1 MEEKNIIINDTN
13 LKLEKL
19 IKKCEL
25 LEKVNKDNNQI
36 IIFLNTQLKFL
47 RKEYKQELE
56 NLKKDFDNE
65 IQKIKKILQEEK
77 NKKEKDTILLI
88 DKIKDSLNIKN
99 DKISEKSK
107 DKTEHREKSKEKK
120 ESKNEYKNEFKRED
134 IKEQEINKIN
144 NEQNKNN
151 GYRETTISELFEN
164 KLSSI
169 FFDQNPYILSKD
181 INDLKK
187 IAGAIIIKGHGPS
200 EIVSQFLTNNI
211 NNFTNE
217 LNPGQKNV
225 IENKKKEI
233 FRNLPDSSL
242 LRKINKNEEF
252 EFIKDFRK
260 KFGITEED
268 FSFYDLKNEL
278 IKNNYDGKNVLKAI
292 LKKLNYLSAN
302 A

>member
-1 MEEKNIIINDTN
+1 MEEKNININDTN
-13 LKLEKL
+13 IKLEKL
-19 IKKCEL
+19 IEKCEL

-36 IIFLNTQLKFL
+36 IMFLNTQLKFL

-65 IQKIKKILQEEK
+65 IQKIKKILQNEK
-77 NKKEKDTILLI
+77 NRNEKDAILMI
-88 DKIKDSLNIKN
+88 DKNKVIKN
-99 DKISEKSK
+99 DQKSEKSK
-107 DKTEHREKSKEKK
+107 DNTEHREKSKEKK
-120 ESKNEYKNEFKRED
+120 EGKNEYKNEFQKED

-144 NEQNKNN
+144 NEQNLNN
-151 GYRETTISELFEN
+151 GYRETTILELFEN

-242 LRKINKNEEF
+242 LRKIEKKDEKQFIEE
-252 EFIKDFRK
+252 FRK

-268 FSFYDLKNEL
+268 FSSNALKEE
-278 IKNNYDGKNVLKAI
+278 IKNNDYDGKNVLKAI

>member
-1 MEEKNIIINDTN
+1 MEEKNININDTN
-13 LKLEKL
+13 IKLEKL
-19 IKKCEL
+19 IEKCEL

-36 IIFLNTQLKFL
+36 IMFLNTQLKFL

-65 IQKIKKILQEEK
+65 IQKIKKILQKEK
-77 NKKEKDTILLI
+77 NRNEKDAILMI
-88 DKIKDSLNIKN
+88 DKNKVIKN
-99 DKISEKSK
+99 DQKSEKSK

-120 ESKNEYKNEFKRED
+120 EGKNEYKNEFKKED

-151 GYRETTISELFEN
+151 GYRETTILELFEN

-200 EIVSQFLTNNI
+200 TIVSQFLTNNI

-242 LRKINKNEEF
+242 LRKINKSEQF

-268 FSFYDLKNEL
+268 FSVSALKYEL
-278 IKNNYDGKNVLKAI
+278 IKNDYDGKNVLKAI

>member
-1 MEEKNIIINDTN
+1 MEEKNININDTN
-13 LKLEKL
+13 IKLEKL
-19 IKKCEL
+19 IEKCEL

-36 IIFLNTQLKFL
+36 IMLLNTQLKFL

-65 IQKIKKILQEEK
+65 IQKIKKILQKEK
-77 NKKEKDTILLI
+77 NRNEKDAILMI
-88 DKIKDSLNIKN
+88 DKNKVIKN
-99 DKISEKSK
+99 DQKSEKSK

-120 ESKNEYKNEFKRED
+120 EGKNEFKKED

-151 GYRETTISELFEN
+151 GYRETTILELFEN

-169 FFDQNPYILSKD
+169 FFDQNPFILSKD

-268 FSFYDLKNEL
+268 FSVHALKNEL
-278 IKNNYDGKNVLKAI
+278 IKNDYDGKNVLKAI

>member
-1 MEEKNIIINDTN
+1 MEEKNININDTN

-65 IQKIKKILQEEK
+65 IQKIKKILQKERNEKDAILMIDK
-77 NKKEKDTILLI
+77 NKV
-88 DKIKDSLNIKN
+88 IKN
-99 DKISEKSK
+99 DQKSEKSK
-107 DKTEHREKSKEKK
+107 DKTEHREKSKKKK
-120 ESKNEYKNEFKRED
+120 EGKNEYKNEFKKED
-134 IKEQEINKIN
+134 IKEQEINTIN
-144 NEQNKNN
+144 NEKNKNN
-151 GYRETTISELFEN
+151 GYRETTILELFEN

-187 IAGAIIIKGHGPS
+187 IAGAIIINGHGPS
-200 EIVSQFLTNNI
+200 TIVSQFLTNNI

-217 LNPGQKNV
+217 LNIVQKNV

>member
-1 MEEKNIIINDTN
+1 M
-13 LKLEKL
+13 
-19 IKKCEL
+19 
-25 LEKVNKDNNQI
+25 
-36 IIFLNTQLKFL
+36 FLNTQLKFL

-65 IQKIKKILQEEK
+65 IQKIKKILQNGKNRNEKDAILMIDK
-77 NKKEKDTILLI
+77 NKV
-88 DKIKDSLNIKN
+88 IKN
-99 DKISEKSK
+99 DQKSEKSK

-120 ESKNEYKNEFKRED
+120 EGKNEYKNEFKKED

-144 NEQNKNN
+144 NEKNLNN
-151 GYRETTISELFEN
+151 GYRETTILELFEN

-200 EIVSQFLTNNI
+200 TIVSQFLTNNI
-211 NNFTNE
+211 NNYINE

-252 EFIKDFRK
+252 EFIKEFRK

-268 FSFYDLKNEL
+268 FSVSALNNEL
-278 IKNNYDGKNVLKAI
+278 IKNDYDGKNVLKAI

>member
-1 MEEKNIIINDTN
+1 MEEKNININDTN
-13 LKLEKL
+13 IKLEKL
-19 IKKCEL
+19 IEKCEL

-36 IIFLNTQLKFL
+36 IMFLNTQLKFL

-65 IQKIKKILQEEK
+65 IQKIKKILQKEK
-77 NKKEKDTILLI
+77 NRNDKDAILMI
-88 DKIKDSLNIKN
+88 DKNKVIKN
-99 DKISEKSK
+99 DQKSEKSK

-120 ESKNEYKNEFKRED
+120 EGKNEYKNEFKKED

-151 GYRETTISELFEN
+151 GYRETTILELFEN

-200 EIVSQFLTNNI
+200 TIVSQFLTNNI

-242 LRKINKNEEF
+242 LRKINKSEQF

-268 FSFYDLKNEL
+268 FSVSALKYEL
-278 IKNNYDGKNVLKAI
+278 IKNDYDGKNVLKAI

>member
-1 MEEKNIIINDTN
+1 MEEKNININDTN
-13 LKLEKL
+13 IKLEKL
-19 IKKCEL
+19 IEKCEL

-36 IIFLNTQLKFL
+36 IMFLNTQLKFL

-65 IQKIKKILQEEK
+65 IQKIKKILQKEK
-77 NKKEKDTILLI
+77 NRNDKDAILMI
-88 DKIKDSLNIKN
+88 DKNKVIKN
-99 DKISEKSK
+99 DQKSEKSK

-120 ESKNEYKNEFKRED
+120 EGKNEYKNEFKKED

-151 GYRETTISELFEN
+151 GYRETTILELFEN

-200 EIVSQFLTNNI
+200 TIVSQFLTNNI

-242 LRKINKNEEF
+242 LRKIKKIEEV
-252 EFIKDFRK
+252 EFIKEFRK

-268 FSFYDLKNEL
+268 FSVSALKNEL
-278 IKNNYDGKNVLKAI
+278 IKNDYDGKNVLKAI